1 MIFLRCFL
9 TKYHLVCWIITFIS
23 SQREQLKCLVLRSI
37 MYRGWQQCFPI
48 LGISGCLHRGQA
60 WQYEIEPE
68 VLGEE
73 VSVEEE
79 TVEEESVEVE
89 EESVEVEFLEEE
101 SYSKCIA
108 GVFSLLDSGHQ
119 RNSTCFPLV
128 DQCQNKPTN
137 GYRSW
142 IIVLPAYGKDSWC
155 ATYWK
160 LYNKESWDVQSS
172 EGWY

>member
-1 MIFLRCFL
+1 MIFLRCLL

-48 LGISGCLHRGQA
+48 LGISGYVSTVWNWTRGIR
-60 WQYEIEPE
+60 WR
-68 VLGEE
+68 G
-73 VSVEEE
+73 VSGRGDCWRIVCWSWRG
-79 TVEEESVEVE
+79 VSWSGV
-89 EESVEVEFLEEE
+89 SWRGWH
-101 SYSKCIA
+101 YSKCIT